1 MLSSKKLEDILKSR
15 LYSSW
20 RAISQSPTKSNETI
34 FQPQQRKF
42 TRVELLCDWE
52 EDGVKPLSGAGQE
65 CGNQCNTD
73 QHFGADWRGSWPF
86 TFWLVDHRQYLKLNG
101 GWYWDIVT
109 LYLTRGTM
117 LYHRMHWVTL
127 KHPGERHIPTYHQ
140 LHLISRSFLLLNN
153 KYFKLLDSSF

>member
-1 MLSSKKLEDILKSR
+1 MLNSKNLDISKSR
-15 LYSSW
+15 LDSSW
-20 RAISQSPTKSNETI
+20 RAISQSPAKSNETI